1 MTTNPAHLDDASEA
15 ANQPAPAGQSSAI
28 TLRPSPALAAE
39 FPALNHAL
47 VFLGEEPLEVSAP
60 TPPRPCPRNARLAVA
75 AGKRRPFAPL
85 AHRSASSRARRN
97 RKRRS
102 NATSANASSA
112 ITRNAKRSRTCS
124 CTGTSRSAWPT
135 ITTCRFAR
143 STGMPT
149 PPACSPRAAAIFA
162 ASSITSSNAPHPY
175 TSPAN
180 RSFAPCAPTPAS
192 PTTTSG
198 SSLPPT

>member
-15 ANQPAPAGQSSAI
+15 ANQPSPAGQSSAI
-28 TLRPSPALAAE
+28 ALRPSPEFAAD

-47 VFLGEEPLEVSAP
+47 VLSRRRNSRRF
-60 TPPRPCPRNARLAVA
+60 PPRPRPRPRNARLAVA
-75 AGKRRPFAPL
+75 AGKRRLFALL
-85 AHRSASSRARRN
+85 AHRSASSRARPN
-97 RKRRS
+97 RKRRA
-102 NATSANASSA
+102 NATSANASCA
-112 ITRNAKRSRTCS
+112 ITRNAKPSRTCS
-124 CTGTSRSAWPT
+124 CTGTSPSAWPM

-143 STGMPT
+143 FTGTPT

-175 TSPAN
+175 TSPAI